1 VRACIDGVQVAS
13 TEVDHRSN
21 FLFLIDQPIGE
32 SFEGKEVTF
41 MIGDATARET
51 AIWEAGGGAEINL
64 TATGTPGL
72 TATAPLPPDG
82 SKIVFTSKRDGNYEI
97 YVMNADGSG
106 QTRVTDDPAGDHY
119 PTWSPDGTKIAF
131 ASKRDGDFDIY
142 VMNPDGSGQTRLFD
156 GRAASE
162 NN

>member
-1 VRACIDGVQVAS
+1 MDGSDVADGTTMRACIEGVQAAS

-41 MIGDATARET
+41 TIGDATARET
-51 AIWEAGGGAEINL
+51 AIWEAGVGAEINL
-64 TATGTPGL
+64 TATSTPGL

-97 YVMNADGSG
+97 YVMNADGTDRA
-106 QTRVTDDPAGDHY
+106 QLTDDDNWDWQ

-131 ASKRDGDFDIY
+131 ASRQDGNWEIY
-142 VMNPDGSGQTRLFD
+142 TMNSDGSGQT
-156 GRAASE
+156 A
-162 NN
+162 